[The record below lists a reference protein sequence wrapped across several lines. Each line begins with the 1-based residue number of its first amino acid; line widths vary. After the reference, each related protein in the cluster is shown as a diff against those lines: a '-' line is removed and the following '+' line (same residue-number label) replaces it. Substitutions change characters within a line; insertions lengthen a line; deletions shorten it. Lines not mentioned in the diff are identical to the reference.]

1 MTKWRNQ
8 SPRLGAPN
16 SALQMRRAGLTRSTP
31 VRTVRRIRTN
41 PHVGIDPLMN
51 DPTNFVAPNPPS
63 AQMVLTQALDWWAG
77 GEGAALVTVVHTWS
91 SALNRPGSMM
101 VVNRAGTSFGSAS
114 SGTVDMAI
122 VSAALEALSDG
133 RPRQFIT
140 AVTDEAAQATGLPC
154 GGNIELRIEPLEDG
168 PKGNVALL
176 REAVHALITRRGVV
190 LCTRLSD
197 ASRMLISVD
206 EPADTELSVE
216 AVRAA
221 SADTTWVSD
230 IEREPV
236 LFQVFNPPLRLFL
249 VGAVHIAQALVPAAR
264 LVGFDITVID
274 PRPGFTS
281 AQRFPDVT
289 RVTDEPG
296 LALRMASLDRRC
308 AVVTLSHDPLIDDPA
323 LIKALHSKAF
333 YVGALGSR
341 KTHKA
346 RLKRLHDAKLST
358 QLTSRLHGPAG
369 LSIGA
374 SGSAEIA
381 ASIVAELI
389 AELRGQA
396 ARATAQLAL
405 AAASPEA
412 EAT

>member
-1 MTKWRNQ
+1 
-8 SPRLGAPN
+8 
-16 SALQMRRAGLTRSTP
+16 
-31 VRTVRRIRTN
+31 
-41 PHVGIDPLMN
+41 MN
-51 DPTNFVAPNPPS
+51 DPTNFDATNLPS
-63 AQMVLTQALDWWAG
+63 AQTVLTQALDWWAA

-101 VVNRAGTSFGSAS
+101 VVSSAGASFGSAS
-114 SGTVDMAI
+114 EGAVDAAI
-122 VSAALEALSDG
+122 VTAAVEALNEG
-133 RPRQFIT
+133 RARQFTT

-154 GGNIELRIEPLEDG
+154 GGSIELRIEPLEDG
-168 PKGNVALL
+168 PKGNVPLL

-190 LCTRLSD
+190 LCTRFSD

-206 EPADTELSVE
+206 DPADTELSVE

-230 IEREPV
+230 IEGEPV

-264 LVGFDITVID
+264 LVGFEITVID

-289 RVTDEPG
+289 CVTDEPG

>member
-1 MTKWRNQ
+1 MT
-8 SPRLGAPN
+8 PP
-16 SALQMRRAGLTRSTP
+16 
-31 VRTVRRIRTN
+31 
-41 PHVGIDPLMN
+41 MN
-51 DPTNFVAPNPPS
+51 DPTNIAVPNQPP
-63 AQMVLTQALDWWAG
+63 AQTVLTQALDWWAA

-101 VVNRAGTSFGSAS
+101 VVNSAGASFGSAS
-114 SGTVDMAI
+114 AGAVDDSI
-122 VSAALEALSDG
+122 VAAALEALISG
-133 RPRQFIT
+133 QARQFIT
-140 AVTDEAAQATGLPC
+140 KVTDEAAQATGLPC
-154 GGNIELRIEPLEDG
+154 GGEIELRIEPLEDG
-168 PKGNVALL
+168 PKGNVPLL

-190 LCTRLSD
+190 LCTRLAD

-206 EPADTELSVE
+206 DPADTELSVE

-221 SADTTWVSD
+221 KADTTWVSD

-236 LFQVFNPPLRLFL
+236 LFQVFNPSLRLFL

-264 LVGFDITVID
+264 LVGFDVTVID

-281 AQRFPDVT
+281 ALRFPGVT
-289 RVTDEPG
+289 CVTDEPG

-346 RLKRLHDAKLST
+346 RLKRLHDAKLPT

-369 LSIGA
+369 LAIGA

-396 ARATAQLAL
+396 DRTTAQLAQV
-405 AAASPEA
+405 AAPPAPTAS
-412 EAT
+412 

>member
-1 MTKWRNQ
+1 M
-8 SPRLGAPN
+8 S
-16 SALQMRRAGLTRSTP
+16 SSTP
-31 VRTVRRIRTN
+31 FAPAPSHKFRN
-41 PHVGIDPLMN
+41 DPFMN
-51 DPTNFVAPNPPS
+51 DPTNFVAPNLPH
-63 AQMVLTQALDWWAG
+63 AQTLLTQALDWWTA
-77 GEGAALVTVVHTWS
+77 GEGAALVTVVQTWS

-101 VVNRAGTSFGSAS
+101 VVNGAGVSVGSAS
-114 SGTVDMAI
+114 AGTVDECI
-122 VSAALEALSDG
+122 VAEALQALNDG
-133 RPRQFIT
+133 RPRQFT
-140 AVTDEAAQATGLPC
+140 TTVTDETAQATGLPC
-154 GGNIELRIEPLEDG
+154 GGTIELRIEPLEDG
-168 PKGNVALL
+168 PKGNVPLL
-176 REAVHALITRRGVV
+176 REAVHAMITRRGVV

-206 EPADTELSVE
+206 DPADTELSVE

-221 SADTTWVSD
+221 NADTTWVSD

-281 AQRFPDVT
+281 ALRFPDVT
-289 RVTDEPG
+289 CVTDEPG

-346 RLKRLHDAKLST
+346 RLKRLHDAKLSS
-358 QLTSRLHGPAG
+358 QLTGRLHGPAG

-396 ARATAQLAL
+396 ERATAQLAQ
-405 AAASPEA
+405 AAASQAPA
-412 EAT
+412 ET